1 MPTFRLA
8 IRRSG
13 PYNRN
18 LWAWEG
24 LRGGGERGIS
34 RQGMSRSGLT
44 TIFVNLWVA
53 TAAVSLLVMVIFTL
67 IVWPRE
73 ASTEEKLAGV
83 QVWVESLEL
92 QKQGYRSHRER
103 DLPRAIELYNATLE
117 KRPEFVRVFYLR
129 GLARMALGDKEGA
142 IEDFSKT
149 LALVPNFPGAHNS
162 RGVVRYE
169 QGDIEGA
176 LDDFDQS
183 MKAMPWL
190 ADPYV
195 NRGQIRRELGQIED
209 ALGDY
214 DVAIELNPF
223 SAWAFESRGVL
234 KFESGDLT
242 GAMAD
247 FDAAVDQLKYW
258 DRNFNCL
265 ANRAALR
272 EALGDSQGAAEDLA
286 RYQKL
291 HSEYAASP

>member
-1 MPTFRLA
+1 M
-8 IRRSG
+8 SK
-13 PYNRN
+13 N
-18 LWAWEG
+18 G
-24 LRGGGERGIS
+24 LP
-34 RQGMSRSGLT
+34 

-53 TAAVSLLVMVIFTL
+53 TAAVSLLLMAIFTL

-83 QVWVESLEL
+83 QAWVESLEL
-92 QKQGYRSHRER
+92 QRQGYRSHRER
-103 DLPRAIELYNATLE
+103 DLPRAIELYDAALE
-117 KRPEFVRVFYLR
+117 KRPEFVPVFYLR
-129 GLARMALGDKEGA
+129 GLARMTLGDQEGA
-142 IEDFSKT
+142 LEDFSKAI
-149 LALVPNFPGAHNS
+149 ALVPNFPGAHNS

-183 MKAMPWL
+183 MKSMPWL

-209 ALGDY
+209 AFD
-214 DVAIELNPF
+214 DFDAAIERNPY
-223 SAWAFESRGVL
+223 SPWAFNSRGVL
-234 KFESGDLT
+234 KFERDDSE

-247 FDAAVDQLKYW
+247 FDMAVDQLKYGVP
-258 DRNFNCL
+258 NYNCL

-272 EALGDSQGAAEDLA
+272 EALGDSQGAAEDRA

-291 HSEYAASP
+291 HDEHATSP